1 MNVIKNNDVPDF
13 SRIRALA
20 FDVDGVLSANT
31 IMLPEVDSQPVRTAN
46 IKDGYAL
53 QLAVRRGLPV
63 AIITGG
69 KSKAVYQRYRNLGVR
84 HVYQSVSMKLPVY
97 ERWLALTGLE
107 DKDVLFMGD
116 DIPDYEIMS
125 RCGLACCPQDAA
137 DEIKAIAHYVSP
149 FNGGHGCVRDV
160 VSRVLKAHGLW
171 MGDKAAFGW

>member
-1 MNVIKNNDVPDF
+1 MDNKLPDF
-13 SRIRALA
+13 SCVRALA

-69 KSKAVYQRYRNLGVR
+69 KSRAVYQRYRNLGVP
-84 HVYQSVSMKLPVY
+84 HVFQSVSMKLPVY
-97 ERWLALTGLE
+97 ERWLEMCGLRDE
-107 DKDVLFMGD
+107 DVLFMGD

-125 RCGLACCPQDAA
+125 RCGVACCPCDAA
-137 DEIKAIAHYVSP
+137 DEIKEIAHYVSP
-149 FNGGHGCVRDV
+149 FEGGMGCVRDV

-171 MGDKAAFGW
+171 MGDKIAFGW

>member
-1 MNVIKNNDVPDF
+1 MDNKLPDF
-13 SRIRALA
+13 SCVRALA

-69 KSKAVYQRYRNLGVR
+69 KSRAVYQRYRNLGVP
-84 HVYQSVSMKLPVY
+84 HVFQSVSMKLPVY
-97 ERWLALTGLE
+97 ERWLEMCGLRNE
-107 DKDVLFMGD
+107 DVLFMGD

-125 RCGLACCPQDAA
+125 RCGVACCPCDAA
-137 DEIKAIAHYVSP
+137 DEIKKIAHYVSP
-149 FNGGHGCVRDV
+149 FEGGMGCVRDV
-160 VSRVLKAHGLW
+160 VSCVLKAHGLW
-171 MGDKAAFGW
+171 MGDKIAFGW